1 MVLIYLAHSVVG
13 ERILLVVLLIPYA
26 ALPYQSVGTTQ
37 PPVAILRLEDGMQA
51 VALARKGKFVKRH
64 IFIIG
69 MGGETGKT
77 IVGAYPHVLPLV
89 HETSPHDIVGDGG
102 SITRVVYIVFE
113 YIVDRQAIES
123 VVSTD
128 IELALVVLSQA
139 LHRVAIEFLYLREMA
154 ELQVGTIQG
163 SLRTDPITLTLG
175 IVSQGIDER
184 LLPLAQRNQ
193 ALVQAKTGDGTCQQ
207 SLRCMQQGIDIA
219 AQGRLFVA
227 HIQHSLFLQ

>member
-1 MVLIYLAHSVVG
+1 M
-13 ERILLVVLLIPYA
+13 
-26 ALPYQSVGTTQ
+26 
-37 PPVAILRLEDGMQA
+37 
-51 VALARKGKFVKRH
+51 
-64 IFIIG
+64 
-69 MGGETGKT
+69 
-77 IVGAYPHVLPLV
+77 
-89 HETSPHDIVGDGG
+89 
-102 SITRVVYIVFE
+102 
-113 YIVDRQAIES
+113 DRQAIES